1 MHLDYRC
8 FIRVDDPSLLNHALK
23 KIELE
28 ASDGNVYSLAQI
40 AEVFSDIEQ
49 IMKITQEPIGD
60 IFDTVSS
67 DKELG
72 FCFIHDH
79 RKSFD
84 FFKALTDYIHETL
97 IASIGNNFI
106 IVADVTNYDDDS
118 FGNHI
123 FYSLGEGKEVKSLVI
138 EGPEGLE
145 MHEENEVSE
154 LLSILKNYNISE
166 TEKQIADKYYVE
178 LENLMDYGFGF
189 FDEEFDEDEE

>member
-1 MHLDYRC
+1 MDYRC
-8 FIRVDDPSLLNHALK
+8 FIRVNDPTLLNKGLQ

-28 ASDGNVYSLAQI
+28 ASDGNVYSLSQI
-40 AEVFSDIEQ
+40 ADIFSDIEQ
-49 IMKITQEPIGD
+49 IMRITQEPIGD

-67 DKELG
+67 DNEIG

-79 RKSFD
+79 KKSFN
-84 FFKALTDYIHETL
+84 FFKALTDYIQETL
-97 IASIGNNFI
+97 FASIGNNFA
-106 IVADVTNYDDDS
+106 IVADITNYDDNS

-123 FYSLGEGKEVKSLVI
+123 FYSFGTSDEIRSLVV

-154 LLSILKNYNISE
+154 LLRILKKYNITE
-166 TEKQIADKYYVE
+166 TEKQIADKYYVK

-189 FDEEFDEDEE
+189 FDEEFEEDEE